1 MNITTVKRFLASFIL
16 CILAVSV
23 VSAAEC
29 PAPAIAAPASL
40 QNIQQK
46 MMNDDGIMTLIT
58 ALQDDP
64 EVRAL
69 LADPKVVEAVLAGNF
84 GVLLDDPRIRKLMN
98 APQVREIEQRLQ
110 AKGSGGAK

>member
-23 VSAAEC
+23 VSAAEG
-29 PAPAIAAPASL
+29 PAPAIAPASL

-84 GVLLDDPRIRKLMN
+84 GVLLDDPRIQKLMN